1 MLLPS
6 LAYKHTEQW
15 PNTLQELCAKI
26 NLVFHQIEQK
36 NHAPTRRSYLQNT
49 FVSLENKELPQNEV
63 KDVLQCDL
71 PLSGEVASANC
82 L

>member
-1 MLLPS
+1 MHLPVEVIYRI
-6 LAYKHTEQW
+6 L
-15 PNTLQELCAKI
+15 
-26 NLVFHQIEQK
+26 F
-36 NHAPTRRSYLQNT
+36 T